1 MRDIVVVDAS
11 IALKW
16 VIKESDSDK
25 AQALLDEWSNR
36 KTILLAPA
44 LITYEITNILYQNV
58 RKNEI
63 ALERAKSALE
73 DIMLIGME
81 FDIPQDYRLGRRA
94 IELAHKFGIKATY
107 DSHYLALAEREGCE
121 LWTADT
127 KMWRAVKGELNWVR
141 WLEDYHPTSDRSQ

>member
-16 VIKESDSDK
+16 VIKESDSGK
-25 AQALLDEWSNR
+25 ALALLGEWSNR
-36 KTILLAPA
+36 KTIMLAPA

-73 DIMLIGME
+73 DVMLMGIE

-94 IELAHKFGIKATY
+94 IELAHKFGTKATY

-127 KMWRAVKGELNWVR
+127 KMWRAVKGELAWVR
-141 WLEDYHPTSDRSQ
+141 WLEDYHPTAN